1 VNRVAQPG
9 ERLSEECGHHCGIQ
23 EAGSVTIIGHCK
35 EECCH
40 DVGRVMRGLL
50 QAEQESP
57 AGCPESGC
65 GRTREPCDGCQ
76 QAETEDLIRGLRG
89 KEMAE

>member
-1 VNRVAQPG
+1 VNRVAEPG

-23 EAGSVTIIGHCK
+23 ESGSTTIIGHCRCG
-35 EECCH
+35 ECH
-40 DVGRVMRGLL
+40 DVGRVMRELL
-50 QAEQESP
+50 AAEQEPSG
-57 AGCPESGC
+57 GCPETGG

-76 QAETEDLIRGLRG
+76 QAGTDALIRELRD

>member
-23 EAGSVTIIGHCK
+23 ETGSATIIGHCRCG
-35 EECCH
+35 ECH
-40 DVGRVMRGLL
+40 DVGRVMRELL
-50 QAEQESP
+50 QAEQETP

-76 QAETEDLIRGLRG
+76 QAETEALTRRLRA